1 MEHNSAT
8 AKAGNVKKNIKTYL
22 GPIFV
27 VIRFYLKK
35 NHFKTTLGPDKTPW
49 KCFELRMDSFP
60 GNVGKDS
67 SLKKV
72 EMVKEEG
79 GDKRGILPPSGNLAL
94 PCQCFHSR

>member
-8 AKAGNVKKNIKTYL
+8 AKAGNVKKKHQNIFGSHICSDSFL
-22 GPIFV
+22 SEENH
-27 VIRFYLKK
+27 LKI
-35 NHFKTTLGPDKTPW
+35 TLGPDKTTW